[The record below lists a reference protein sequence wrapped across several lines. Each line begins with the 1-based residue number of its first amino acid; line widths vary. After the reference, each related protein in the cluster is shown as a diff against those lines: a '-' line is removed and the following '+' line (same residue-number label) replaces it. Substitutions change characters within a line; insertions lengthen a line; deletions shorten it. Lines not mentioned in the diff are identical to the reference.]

1 MWIHL
6 SGKQR
11 YRCPVLIGEVENRPV
26 RLVLL
31 LYYETELTEWGCA
44 VRLVCVGRNGAQYL

>member
-1 MWIHL
+1 MRIHL

-11 YRCPVLIGEVENRPV
+11 YRCPVLIEEVENRPV

-31 LYYETELTEWGCA
+31 LCYETELTEWGCA